1 MNNVLARC
9 RTKCRTVFMLLLA
22 LMPFAAQAL
31 ERDHVRGALI
41 ASVASVAPGTEFD
54 VLFHQDIDAGWH
66 TYWISPGDSGAPPD
80 IRWESVE
87 GVSVSEFRYPFPERI
102 AYGPLMNYGYHDTV
116 YLPFTVTVSEK
127 FRGDQLKLKGSGR
140 VLVCADV
147 CIPQKMV
154 LELTLPVGER
164 LGSPEHEAL
173 FKEAAAKIPVLLL
186 VSNRVEATEAA
197 IELHLQLPVT
207 KDARISSV
215 EFFPYQQDVIDNPAP
230 QLFSITES
238 GLTLTLMPGFE
249 FDSETSDLSGV
260 LVLREDVGSGVTS
273 AFDMVIGPSGAS
285 RGAAG
290 SLTVTEGAT
299 ENDRMSLVA
308 ALFFAFL
315 GGVILNLMP
324 CVFPVLSIKILSLVE
339 SVHEEGESIKMHG
352 IAYAGGVIGSFV
364 AIAALLL
371 ILRATGDA
379 IGWGF
384 QLQSPIV
391 VSLLAYL
398 FVMIG
403 LNLLGVFE
411 MGLSM
416 MSFGTGRSNQAG
428 QGSSGYLGSIS
439 TGVLA
444 TIVAAPCTAPF
455 MGAAVGY
462 ALLQSPMTG
471 LLVFA
476 FLGAGMALPYVLL
489 CYSPSLLARLPRPG
503 NWMVGL
509 KQFLAFP
516 MFASAIWLVWV
527 LGIQAGPTAM
537 MQVLGGSLIL
547 ALAAWLLGQ
556 RFKQPVTRVLSTL
569 MIVTLAG
576 IAVLIALRQEP
587 APALI
592 PTSASS
598 DNLAAGVPGV
608 YSKHSLAKARQSGP
622 VFVNFTAAWCITC
635 KVNEINAL
643 NTSSVKEGFIRYGVT
658 YLRADWTNEDSN
670 ITAALQAYGRSG
682 VPLYLLYEKG
692 NGEARVLPQ
701 ILTQGI
707 VLEAL
712 AGLQAVPSSTAAE
725 LVTF

>member
-1 MNNVLARC
+1 MNDVLA
-9 RTKCRTVFMLLLA
+9 KCRMVFVFLLA
-22 LMPFAAQAL
+22 LLPFAAQAQAL
-31 ERDHVRGALI
+31 ERDHVRGSLI

-80 IRWESVE
+80 IRWEPVE

-116 YLPFTVTVSEK
+116 YLPFTVTVSENFK
-127 FRGDQLKLKGSGR
+127 GGQLNLKGSGR
-140 VLVCADV
+140 VLVCADI

-154 LELTLPVGER
+154 LELTLPLGER
-164 LGSPEHEAL
+164 AGAPEHVVL
-173 FKEAAAKIPVLLL
+173 FEEAAAKMPVLLA
-186 VSNRVEATEAA
+186 VSNRVEATEDT
-197 IELHLQLPVT
+197 IELHLGLPVA
-207 KDARISSV
+207 KDARIRSV
-215 EFFPYQQDVIDNPAP
+215 EFFPYEQDVINNPAP

-238 GLTLTLMPGFE
+238 GLKLTLTSGFE

-260 LVLREDVGSGVTS
+260 LVLREDVGDGVTS
-273 AFDMVIGPSGAS
+273 AFEMVIGQPGSALGADEK
-285 RGAAG
+285 GAPIA
-290 SLTVTEGAT
+290 TDGAT
-299 ENDRMSLVA
+299 EEDGMSMVA

-324 CVFPVLSIKILSLVE
+324 CVFPVLSIKILSLIE
-339 SVHEEGESIKMHG
+339 SVHDEGESIKMHG

-398 FVMIG
+398 FVLIG

-411 MGLSM
+411 VGLSM
-416 MSFGTGRSNQAG
+416 MSFGTGSSSRGG
-428 QGSSGYLGSIS
+428 QGSRGYLGSIS

-462 ALLQSPMTG
+462 ALLQSMTTG
-471 LLVFA
+471 LFVFA
-476 FLGAGMALPYVLL
+476 ALGAGMALPYVLL

-547 ALAAWLLGQ
+547 ALAGWLLGQ
-556 RFKQPVTRVLSTL
+556 RFEQSTTRVLSIM

-576 IAVLIALRQEP
+576 IAVVIALRQEP
-587 APALI
+587 APALMSSA
-592 PTSASS
+592 TSPDS
-598 DNLAAGVPGV
+598 LAAGEPGV
-608 YSKHSLAKARQSGP
+608 YSKQSLAKARQSGP

-643 NTSSVKEGFIRYGVT
+643 NTSSVKEGFVRYGVT

-670 ITAALQAYGRSG
+670 ITAALQEYGRSG
-682 VPLYLLYEKG
+682 VPLYLLYEQG
-692 NGEARVLPQ
+692 TGEARVLPQ

-712 AGLQAVPSSTAAE
+712 AGLKIVP
-725 LVTF
+725 